1 MPRLTARHRSTGGDV
16 LTVLLSV
23 LAGILIACAL
33 MGFGAWLY
41 ATHFA
46 GTLSLDKSGRPIIV
60 RPMKGDIHVNLPESD
75 KAVVT
80 AVQKVGPAV
89 VYIDTTFKP
98 SEGGPPRVKG
108 RSLPL
113 PDWFREWFGDEH
125 EPQPAP
131 MPRRGQG
138 SGVII
143 DARKGYVLTNAHV
156 VTGADGIEVTLPDQ
170 RRLPGKLVG
179 ADELSDIAVIRIQGG
194 NLPEAE
200 LASKEAM
207 EELPIGSWVIAIGN
221 PFGYHNTVTVGVV
234 SAVGRVLAAAQ
245 DKTLEN
251 LIQTDAAINPGNSGG
266 PLVNL
271 EGQIIGINTAIF
283 SMTGAYVGIGFAI
296 AADKAQEVADSLIA
310 GRKVEHPYIGV
321 SIKDVSGVDP
331 EKLEYYR
338 LPKDLKG
345 AYIEDLVGG
354 GPGQRAGLRQHDV
367 IIEIDH
373 QRVNAVDEVVEIVRK
388 HKVGETVSVVV
399 QRGRSTEVVKVE
411 IGDMGAQPRR
421 NQEQEQEQE

>member
-1 MPRLTARHRSTGGDV
+1 MPRLTARHRSTRGDV
-16 LTVLLSV
+16 LTVLLSLV
-23 LAGILIACAL
+23 AGIIIACAL

-46 GTLSLDKSGRPIIV
+46 GTIAMGANGRPRII
-60 RPMKGDIHVNLPESD
+60 RPVNGDIHVNLPESD

-89 VYIDTTFKP
+89 VYIDTTFKA
-98 SEGGPPRVKG
+98 SERGTPRAKG
-108 RSLPL
+108 RSMPL
-113 PDWFREWFGDEH
+113 PDWFREWFGDEY
-125 EPQPAP
+125 EPQPTP

-156 VTGADGIEVTLPDQ
+156 VSGADGIEVALPDQ
-170 RRLPGKLVG
+170 RRLQGTLVG
-179 ADELSDIAVIRIQGG
+179 TDELSDIAVVRIKGS

-200 LASKEAM
+200 LASKEVM
-207 EELPIGSWVIAIGN
+207 DELPIGAWVIAIGN

-296 AADKAQEVADSLIA
+296 AADKAQEVADLLIA
-310 GRKVEHPYIGV
+310 GKKVEHPYIGV
-321 SIKDVSGVDP
+321 SIKDVSGLDP
-331 EKLEYYR
+331 EKLKYYG
-338 LPKDLKG
+338 LPSDVKG
-345 AYIEDLVGG
+345 AYVEDLVSG

-367 IIEIDH
+367 IVEIDH
-373 QRVNAVDEVVEIVRK
+373 EPIEAVDEVVEIVRR

-411 IGDMGAQPRR
+411 IGNMGPQPKRSA
-421 NQEQEQEQE
+421 EQE